1 MRATPRAMSRR
12 AFLTAAALSVAGA
25 VGIGGYL
32 SLRGPDS
39 ATSTTGNV
47 PRDGFCLGGC
57 PTGMPPENQ
66 TVRHNALTLSNNP
79 DTKFADWV
87 AYRIA
92 PETLSTKR
100 CARAWRADPAL
111 APATTLDPIDYKRL
125 SEAGYQRGHIAPLAS
140 LCGTPHWLETDYMS
154 NIAPQRPD
162 LNGGA
167 WEKLEAAERRLIKNA
182 KGYTSVYAIAGPLY
196 EDPMPSLPY
205 ASKSH
210 VVPSGF
216 WKIVSVERGGNIEL
230 AAFAMPQTVG
240 KNASFCTLRTT
251 VAAIEQR
258 TNLRLF
264 SLLNEP
270 QRTERTRK
278 NDRRL
283 LADLGCR

>member
-1 MRATPRAMSRR
+1 VSRR
-12 AFLTAAALSVAGA
+12 AFITAAALSIAGA

-32 SLRGPDS
+32 SLRAPDN
-39 ATSTTGNV
+39 TSTALSSL

-57 PTGMPPENQ
+57 PTGAPPENQ

-111 APATTLDPIDYKRL
+111 PPAATLDPIDYKRL

-140 LCGTPHWLETDYMS
+140 LCGTPYWLETDYMS
-154 NIAPQRPD
+154 NVAPQRPD

-196 EDPMPSLPY
+196 EDPMPPLPH
-205 ASKSH
+205 ASKFH

-216 WKIVSVERGGNIEL
+216 WKIIGAERNGTVET
-230 AAFAMPQTVG
+230 AAFAMLQTVG
-240 KNASFCTLRTT
+240 KNASFCASRTT

-258 TNLRLF
+258 TNLRF
-264 SLLNEP
+264 FPLLDEP
-270 QRTERTRK
+270 KRTERASR